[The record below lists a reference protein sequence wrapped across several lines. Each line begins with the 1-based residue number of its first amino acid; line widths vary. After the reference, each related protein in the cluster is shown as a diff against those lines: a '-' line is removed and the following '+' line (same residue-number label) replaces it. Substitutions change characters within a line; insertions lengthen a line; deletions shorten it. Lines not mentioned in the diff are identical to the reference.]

1 MNYQTKIL
9 VIEDDIQLGKTIMNL
24 LIVHGYDVCYV
35 NNGASG
41 IQKAFEYNPDLIL
54 CDIRMDPIDGF
65 QVFNVLKES
74 TLVDRIPFIFITGSS
89 DIQDIRF
96 GLDLGADDYF
106 VKPFENENLI
116 NAIEKR
122 LNKFQKLKEIGK
134 REFRALF
141 NLTPNGIFLF
151 DGYVIFEA
159 NQSLLKMLDIQKDN
173 ITSYS
178 IEDFLDALSYQ
189 KIKAKITRCMHELM
203 NSFSETVSFGPIN
216 GEMHDAT
223 LHVSVYEKYSGYSLM
238 MGLVA
243 LSNKKSEENE
253 VFISDVLN
261 VLKRENIVV
270 TQSLGE
276 ELAKV
281 FSHNSID
288 IKPQNNSVFSYREN
302 QVLCLA
308 MEGLPI
314 KMIADKLS
322 ISDRTVE
329 KHRARLM
336 EKTGTSNM
344 IEVIIYALR
353 NNLINI

>member
-9 VIEDDIQLGKTIMNL
+9 IIEDDNILGKTIMNL
-24 LIVHGYDVCYV
+24 LLLNGYDVCFV

-41 IQKAFEYNPDLIL
+41 IQKAFEYNPDLII
-54 CDIRMDPIDGF
+54 CDIKMSPIDGF

-74 TLVDRIPFIFITGSS
+74 TLIDRIPFIFMTGNS
-89 DIQDIRF
+89 DIQDIRL

-116 NAIEKR
+116 QAIAKR
-122 LNKFQKLKEIGK
+122 LGKFQKLKEIGK
-134 REFRALF
+134 REFKALF

-151 DGYVIFEA
+151 DGHIIFEA
-159 NQSLLKMLDIQKDN
+159 NPSFIRMLGIDKEN

-178 IEDFLDALSYQ
+178 LEDFLDPTSFQ
-189 KIKAKITRCMHELM
+189 RIKSRLTRCTHELL
-203 NSFSETVSFGPIN
+203 NSFSETVLFGPD
-216 GEMHDAT
+216 EKRKEAT
-223 LHVSVYEKYSGYSLM
+223 LNISVYQKYSGYTLM
-238 MGLVA
+238 MGLVTVI
-243 LSNKKSEENE
+243 NKKENNHE
-253 VFISDVLN
+253 IFVSDVLK
-261 VLKRENIVV
+261 VLKKENILI
-270 TQSLGE
+270 TESLGE
-276 ELAKV
+276 KLTDV
-281 FSHNSID
+281 FSKHD
-288 IKPQNNSVFSYREN
+288 IVTKPRRNDIFSYRES

-329 KHRARLM
+329 KHRASLM
-336 EKTGTSNM
+336 EKTRSSNM

-353 NNLINI
+353 NNLIDI